1 MRVDNLMPTTCGHK
15 DKDGF
20 YCIWGTHGKHYH
32 YKKGDKA
39 SMERARKKA
48 NAQGAAAHASGY
60 SGAETHS
67 GIQSLRFSKKKFN
80 KSQAIAWAKSHNFK
94 SGDVEEM
101 PNEWRLRQF
110 SPNLCT
116 KSGGMKD
123 LASGVRGYI
132 CPTTGVSPGKSFD
145 SLFDSLNRISNS
157 LNKLREML

>member
-1 MRVDNLMPTTCGHK
+1 MPVHSCQE
-15 DKDGF
+15 DGKPG
-20 YCIWGTHGKHYH
+20 YQWGGKGKCYT
-32 YKKGDKA
+32 YTPNNEE
-39 SMERARKKA
+39 SRKR
-48 NAQGAAAHASGY
+48 AHAKAELQGRAARSGGY